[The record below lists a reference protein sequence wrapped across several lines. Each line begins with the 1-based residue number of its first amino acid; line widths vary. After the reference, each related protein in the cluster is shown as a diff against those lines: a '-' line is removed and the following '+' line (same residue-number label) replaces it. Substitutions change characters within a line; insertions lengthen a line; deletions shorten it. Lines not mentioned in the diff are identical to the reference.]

1 MVDIDLEKFFDR
13 VCHQRLMSRLAQ
25 RVSDRRLL
33 VLIGRLL
40 KAKIV
45 LPDGVVIGNEEGVPL
60 SRAVVSVAVERRAGR
75 A

>member
-1 MVDIDLEKFFDR
+1 MMFDR

-25 RVSDRRLL
+25 RVGDRRLL

-45 LPDGVVIGNEEGVPL
+45 LPDGVVIG
-60 SRAVVSVAVERRAGR
+60 A
-75 A
+75 